1 MLTLTPNAEE
11 AVRRIVQNAPVDDDT
26 GGLRISPGEPT
37 PDGVPLEI
45 TIVDVPTQGDQ
56 DAGAPDAH
64 VYLEPTA
71 AEALDDKILDAEVE
85 GDNIGFTLHDAGAP
99 PPSRNGHGPV

>member
-1 MLTLTPNAEE
+1 MLTLTPTAEE
-11 AVRRIVQNAPVDDDT
+11 AVRRIVASAPVDDDT

-64 VYLEPTA
+64 VYVDPA
-71 AEALDDKILDAEVE
+71 AVEALDDKLLDAELEDDRV
-85 GDNIGFTLHDAGAP
+85 GFALLDAPGGE
-99 PPSRNGHGPV
+99 NGTGPVVA

>member
-1 MLTLTPNAEE
+1 MLTLTPSAEE
-11 AVRRIVQNAPVDDDT
+11 AVRRIVASAPVDDDT

-45 TIVDVPTQGDQ
+45 TIVDVPLQGDQ

-64 VYLEPTA
+64 VYVDPAA
-71 AEALDDKILDAEVE
+71 AEVLDDKLLDAQLENDQV
-85 GDNIGFTLHDAGAP
+85 GFALLDASGK
-99 PPSRNGHGPV
+99 NGTG